1 MKKTSKRV
9 EACLK
14 NAKSFGSMSRTPM
27 PRPTVFRD
35 KTKYDRKRSK
45 QAVLRY
51 GY

>member
-1 MKKTSKRV
+1 MKKTNKRV

-14 NAKSFGSMSRTPM
+14 NAKAFGAANRKPM

-35 KTKYDRKRSK
+35 KTKYDRKNLK
-45 QAVLRY
+45 QAALRY